1 MVTEKGELTEK
12 GEKIFLGSIMIA
24 SLVIFCIIVA
34 WQFWPLNSVETYKS
48 VELPIKLDF
57 EDGKLPAYVV
67 ADCTNESNLIEVVA
81 DNAKTGIHSCH
92 MTQKVDGRTAL
103 RFDILPQT
111 SVFLD
116 IPFKIENEPFDGL
129 DCRLADVVG
138 TKGTWFVAMNVGI
151 RYINNSWQVEIITYF
166 GNENKTEFKAFPIDL
181 TKNEYHSIQIGVV
194 KGKNGGFY
202 LYDNYNLTYSRLM
215 DTSDIPD
222 LTHILV
228 GWEEGD
234 AGIEGYFDDIVCA
247 KEPISP
253 LGGGNASK
261 SVSFV
266 MPEAPRLVED
276 GQLMAIVSLKANLT
290 KEIYGYSALWINKK
304 LVSNL

>member
-1 MVTEKGELTEK
+1 MVTEK

-34 WQFWPLNSVETYKS
+34 WQFWPSLNSVETYKS

-57 EDGKLPAYVV
+57 EDGKLPSYVV
-67 ADCTNESNLIEVVA
+67 TDCTNGSNLIEVVA
-81 DNAKTGIHSCH
+81 GNARNGTHSCH
-92 MTQKVDGRTAL
+92 MIQNVVGRTAL
-103 RFDILPQT
+103 RFDFPAQS

-116 IPFKIENEPFDGL
+116 IPFKMVSDPFYEL
-129 DCRLADVVG
+129 DIRLADIVA

-151 RYINNSWQVEIITYF
+151 RYTGENWQVEIITYY
-166 GNENKTEFKAFPIDL
+166 GNDTKREAKAFPINL
-181 TKNEYHSIQIGVV
+181 VKNEYHSIQIGVV
-194 KGKNGGFY
+194 KNSTGGFY
-202 LYDNYNLTYSRLM
+202 LYDNYNLTYARRM

-222 LTHILV
+222 LTHVLV
-228 GWEEGD
+228 GWEWGD
-234 AGIEGYFDDIVCA
+234 AGFEGYFDDIVCA

-290 KEIYGYSALWINKK
+290 KEIHGYSALWINKK
-304 LVSNL
+304 LVTDYV